1 MNTGSGNTYFA
12 EKDSRV
18 LDTLG
23 EFRTEMEDFFYSE
36 NSFSYS
42 LRLNDVN
49 KETERFYVD
58 LRGIQKC
65 YIFVDCM
72 TVRTPILS

>member
-1 MNTGSGNTYFA
+1 M
-12 EKDSRV
+12 

-23 EFRTEMEDFFYSE
+23 EFRTEMEDFLYLE

-42 LRLNDVN
+42 IRLNDVN

-58 LRGIQKC
+58 LRRIQKC
-65 YIFVDCM
+65 YISVDCM
-72 TVRTPILS
+72 TVRTPILL